1 MPAVEPPGTPEDAPL
16 KSEEEGGGM
25 SALAGAPRGRTPYE
39 DATLTRG
46 INNLKSA
53 GSSNGQQGL
62 KITRDA

>member
-1 MPAVEPPGTPEDAPL
+1 MPAVAPPGSPEDAPL
-16 KSEEEGGGM
+16 TRGEEGGGLP
-25 SALAGAPRGRTPYE
+25 ALAGAPRVRTPYE